1 MELLYCE
8 FTFDDQYGNVWNLSR
23 TRYTCYYKGGITKEF
38 NHPEFLVEKFNHQ
51 IKLEEKLDNLCQ
63 DWETFKGGENWN
75 VNWNF
80 QSKESCQTSAITKYS
95 GTSSGWRAVVDL
107 IFLIIEYYERLRKVI
122 CGNEVCVAMPEH
134 YQIKLEG
141 HKPQLV
147 LQLAEP
153 KEDEDVLG
161 KAQHVITIPHYI
173 GKVDS
178 PAPVQY
184 VQKGGHHGMLV
195 LNDNSKIHVYCI
207 SKTEC
212 IRVIESIKFW
222 IDPAYLDG
230 AIPKYSEYPTADIK
244 QVTVYP
250 KYGKY
255 WPNGTK
261 HQNPEW
267 TNAYSYDP

>member
-1 MELLYCE
+1 MYCE
-8 FTFDDQYGNVWNLSR
+8 LREEIYNNVFWWDR
-23 TRYTCYYKGGITKEF
+23 VDKPYFCYYDDGSVKQF
-38 NHPEFLVEKFNHQ
+38 NHGEYIVEQFNHQ
-51 IKLEEKLDNLCQ
+51 IKQQEKLDNLCE
-63 DWETFKGGENWN
+63 DWETFKGEYDWN
-75 VNWNF
+75 VDWNF
-80 QSKESCQTSAITKYS
+80 QSKETCQTKAITKYI
-95 GTSSGWRAVVDL
+95 GTSSGWKAIIDL
-107 IFLIIEYYERLRKVI
+107 IFFLIEQYERLRGII
-122 CGNEVCVAMPEH
+122 CGNEACVAMPEH

-141 HKPQLV
+141 HRPQLV

-153 KEDEDVLG
+153 KEDADELG

-173 GKVDS
+173 GKADS

-212 IRVIESIKFW
+212 TRVLQAIRFW
-222 IDPAYLDG
+222 VNPFYLDG
-230 AIPKYSEYPTADIK
+230 AQYKYSEYPTADIK

-250 KYGKY
+250 KYAKY

-261 HQNPEW
+261 HQNSEW
-267 TNAYSYDP
+267 TTAYSYDA